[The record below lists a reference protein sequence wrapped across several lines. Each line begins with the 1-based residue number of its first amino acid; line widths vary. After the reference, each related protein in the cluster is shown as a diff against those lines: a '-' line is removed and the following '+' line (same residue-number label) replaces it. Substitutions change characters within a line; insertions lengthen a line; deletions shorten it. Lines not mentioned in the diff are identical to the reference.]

1 MFEGM
6 DMNSLMAQAQQMQEQ
21 LLAAQHEQAARR
33 FTGSAG
39 GEMVK
44 ATISGDGD
52 LVELQIAPQAADPE
66 DTETLSELV
75 IAAFRSAKSQ
85 ADESMQGL
93 MPQMPGG
100 LPGAGPTPGMGF

>member
-21 LLAAQHEQAARR
+21 LLEAQREQAARQ

-44 ATISGDGD
+44 VTISGDGD
-52 LVELQIAPQAADPE
+52 LVELSIAAEAADPE
-66 DTETLSELV
+66 DTETLAELI
-75 IAAFRSAKSQ
+75 IAAFRSAKSE
-85 ADESMQGL
+85 ADESIAGL

-100 LPGAGPTPGMGF
+100 LPGAGPAGLGF